1 MKSQQ
6 EKQDPENV
14 KKRKKEGHTTRNVN
28 IIIRLLPDQ
37 RRTTI
42 IILPPWRFLGIY
54 FEVFITCISHAGTT
68 DDVVPG

>member
-14 KKRKKEGHTTRNVN
+14 KKRKKEGLTTRNVN
-28 IIIRLLPDQ
+28 IIIRLPDQ

>member
-28 IIIRLLPDQ
+28 IIIRLSDQ

>member
-28 IIIRLLPDQ
+28 IIIRLPDQ